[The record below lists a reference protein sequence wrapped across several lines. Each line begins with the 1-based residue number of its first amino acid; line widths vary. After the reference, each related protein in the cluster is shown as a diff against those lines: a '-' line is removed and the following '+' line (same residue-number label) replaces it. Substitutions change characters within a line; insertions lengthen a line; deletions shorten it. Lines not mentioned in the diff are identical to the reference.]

1 MPEIEKKHTL
11 YKMAEALEKD
21 GKYISTLT
29 LPLADLRRQGST
41 TSEEIRK
48 LLVEFSTEYGV
59 RLKNGKKKT
68 KEDTEEAQTERAHA
82 FVNHEQLNRLAYYKE
97 PGMCISFRE
106 SQRCRG
112 GSACPYTHEGA
123 TNKICTDEDYI
134 RYGFCSNW
142 YDCKNQHPYDAI
154 KFGPRSIMLEKY
166 REMRRKKQAGS

>member
-1 MPEIEKKHTL
+1 MMERSTSAIFVSTKLNVNTILKDICL
-11 YKMAEALEKD
+11 KDIQRQYK
-21 GKYISTLT
+21 
-29 LPLADLRRQGST
+29 GS
-41 TSEEIRK
+41 
-48 LLVEFSTEYGV
+48 
-59 RLKNGKKKT
+59 
-68 KEDTEEAQTERAHA
+68 KEGYTIPDMMMNYAEEAQTERVHA
-82 FVNHEQLNRLAYYKE
+82 FINHEQLNPLTYYKE

-112 GSACPYTHEGA
+112 GPTCPYTHEGA